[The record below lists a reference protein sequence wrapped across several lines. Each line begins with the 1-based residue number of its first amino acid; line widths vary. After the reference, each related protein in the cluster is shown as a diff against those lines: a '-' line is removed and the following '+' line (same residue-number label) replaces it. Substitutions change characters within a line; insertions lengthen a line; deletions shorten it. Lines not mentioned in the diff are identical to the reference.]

1 MSQSNRE
8 LQPLTPYRVLDLTEG
23 GFNWCGKVLADL
35 GADVIKIEPPSGSP
49 TRSVGPFLDGEPGP
63 DRSLFWA
70 AYCVNKRGVTLDLDS
85 RDGLDQLKALAGG
98 ADILIESSMPGVME
112 SKGMGYADL
121 EIINPGLVYT
131 SITPYGQTGPYS
143 KHEAPDLVAWSMG
156 GMQYLG
162 GDVDRPPV
170 RISAPQ
176 AELHA
181 GAHAAAGTMAAFWQR
196 HKSGKGQH
204 VDVSMQTAV
213 MWTLMNATPFP
224 PLHGV
229 NMERD
234 GAFRSRGQLAV
245 RHVYACL
252 DGHVSLV
259 AAPRT
264 LSGLSIWMA
273 EEGVAPDWLLG
284 IDWEEWNYVNAGDND
299 PGSMAQFEAAQSEF
313 ESFVATKTKL
323 DLFMRAIELGMLLAP
338 CHTVEDIARS
348 EQLEARE
355 FWRDVEIPSLGRKL
369 THLGPFIRFGSS
381 PIRIMKTSAETG

>member
-1 MSQSNRE
+1 MGRLDRI
-8 LQPLTPYRVLDLTEG
+8 LQ
-23 GFNWCGKVLADL
+23 
-35 GADVIKIEPPSGSP
+35 
-49 TRSVGPFLDGEPGP
+49 
-63 DRSLFWA
+63 
-70 AYCVNKRGVTLDLDS
+70 
-85 RDGLDQLKALAGG
+85 
-98 ADILIESSMPGVME
+98 
-112 SKGMGYADL
+112 
-121 EIINPGLVYT
+121 
-131 SITPYGQTGPYS
+131 
-143 KHEAPDLVAWSMG
+143 HEAPDLVAWSMG

-181 GAHAAAGTMAAFWQR
+181 GAHAAAGTMAAFWHR

-234 GAFRSRGQLAV
+234 GAFRSRGNLAV

-299 PGSMAQFEAAQSEF
+299 PGSMAQFEATQSEF

-338 CHTVEDIARS
+338 CHTVEDIAHS

-355 FWRDVEIPSLGRKL
+355 FWHDVENPSLGRKL
-369 THLGPFIRFGSS
+369 TYLGPFIRFGSS
-381 PIRIMKTSAETG
+381 PIRIRRPAPRLGEHNGEVLSETRPVVKPAGKSVCKWRVLGSRHALRWN